1 VIVLKVLLLSAVV
14 LLLLILL
21 VTAWVLQPT
30 FRRSQGQLWV
40 RGDPVRLR
48 QDVAAL
54 TSIPGGRSYLNGTGL
69 ATAAAYIRTSF
80 AESGARVT
88 EQVYYVG
95 TASYTNVIASF
106 GPETGD
112 RIIVGAHYDTV
123 RGTPGA
129 DDNASGVAGLLEL
142 ARALSSGIPQTRID
156 LVAYVLEEL
165 PFFRTEQMGS
175 YVHAKSLRDANVRVR
190 AMICLEMIGYYT
202 DLPNSQEYPLS
213 GMATIYGNRGDFIAL
228 VGNMG
233 QPALVRSVKRAMLA
247 GGDLPIVSAN
257 APRSIPGIDYSDHL
271 NYWAF
276 GYPAVMLTDTAFYR
290 NPNYHATGDT
300 PDTLDYQRM
309 AKLVDQIDSA
319 VMYLAGERRLAA
331 RSNAR
336 SQHGTG

>member
-1 VIVLKVLLLSAVV
+1 
-14 LLLLILL
+14 
-21 VTAWVLQPT
+21 
-30 FRRSQGQLWV
+30 
-40 RGDPVRLR
+40 
-48 QDVAAL
+48 
-54 TSIPGGRSYLNGTGL
+54 
-69 ATAAAYIRTSF
+69 
-80 AESGARVT
+80 
-88 EQVYYVG
+88 VYYVG

-142 ARALSSGIPQTRID
+142 SRALSSGIPQTRID

-233 QPALVRSVKRAMLA
+233 QRALVRSVKRAMLA

-257 APRSIPGIDYSDHL
+257 APRSIPGIDYSDHR

-300 PDTLDYQRM
+300 PDTLDYHRM

-331 RSNAR
+331 RSDAR
-336 SQHGTG
+336 SQHGTP

>member
-1 VIVLKVLLLSAVV
+1 VIVFKALLLSTVV
-14 LLLLILL
+14 LLMLMLL

-30 FRRSQGQLWV
+30 FRRSRRQLSV

-48 QDVAAL
+48 EDVAAL
-54 TSIPGGRSYLNGTGL
+54 TSIPGGRSYLNGNGL
-69 ATAAAYIRTSF
+69 AIAAAYIRTKF

-88 EQVYYVG
+88 EQIYKVG
-95 TASYTNVIASF
+95 TASYANVIASF
-106 GPETGD
+106 GHETGD

-123 RGTPGA
+123 PGTPGA

-142 ARALSSGIPQTRID
+142 ARALNGVTSQTRID
-156 LVAYVLEEL
+156 FVAYVLEEP

-175 YVHAKSLRDANVRVR
+175 YVHAKSLYDAKVKVR

-228 VGNMG
+228 VGMMG
-233 QPALVRSVKRAMLA
+233 QPALVRSVKRAMLD

-257 APRSIPGIDYSDHL
+257 APRSIPGIDFSDHL

-290 NPNYHATGDT
+290 NPNYHARGDMH
-300 PDTLDYQRM
+300 DTLDYKRM
-309 AKLVDQIDSA
+309 ATLVDQIESA
-319 VMYLAGERRLAA
+319 VMYLAK
-331 RSNAR
+331 
-336 SQHGTG
+336 

>member
-1 VIVLKVLLLSAVV
+1 MIVLKVLLLSAVV
-14 LLLLILL
+14 LLLILL

-80 AESGARVT
+80 AKSGARVT

-156 LVAYVLEEL
+156 LVAYVLEE
-165 PFFRTEQMGS
+165 R
-175 YVHAKSLRDANVRVR
+175 
-190 AMICLEMIGYYT
+190 YYT

-228 VGNMG
+228 VANMG

-257 APRSIPGIDYSDHL
+257 APRSIPGIDFSDHL

-331 RSNAR
+331 RSDAR
-336 SQHGTG
+336 SQHGTA